1 MTEIKTVQ
9 NFYMTTNSLS
19 LYMTATGR
27 ELPLCPPSLSLALL
41 DVFILRPMPTR
52 QHMHALH
59 TSMHAHTHS
68 HRQSLHVTHSHH
80 TIIQNTGNNTQ
91 ATIPRTSMLQYYQT
105 NSLQSWTPMLTPA
118 ARHITGVQ
126 RLNRMD
132 LPQAFVSCLLLKQ
145 PWKEGTMSQP
155 RSISEKS
162 PK

>member
-52 QHMHALH
+52 QHMHAARA
-59 TSMHAHTHS
+59 TYIHACTHAQPPTKPTRHS
-68 HRQSLHVTHSHH
+68 QPPYNKTRATIHRQQSQEHPCFN
-80 TIIQNTGNNTQ
+80 IIKP
-91 ATIPRTSMLQYYQT
+91 ILCKVEHRCCC
-105 NSLQSWTPMLTPA
+105 TPA

-126 RLNRMD
+126 LAN
-132 LPQAFVSCLLLKQ
+132 V
-145 PWKEGTMSQP
+145 TT
-155 RSISEKS
+155 
-162 PK
+162 